1 MQESVAS
8 ILRIKGDKTIWAIFT
23 ILMMFSILVV
33 YSATESLAWKEQGGN
48 TEYYLIKQVI
58 LVLIGF
64 GIAYVFHW
72 MHYLKFSKAAPV
84 LLVITPILLIYTLGF
99 GTEMNDATRW
109 LKIPFVGLTF
119 QTSDFAKLAL
129 VVYLARVI
137 SSKQDVVESFEK
149 GFVPIILP
157 IIIVCGCIAPSDL
170 STALLLF
177 AVCFLMMFVG
187 RVHWKF
193 LVGLIISGI
202 VGFACLIIAG
212 MAFPNVIRAKTWAA
226 RIQDFLYN
234 SEGGYQI
241 QHAKIAIADGGLLGR
256 GPGHSLQEVYLPA
269 PYSDFIYATIIEEY
283 GLIGGMAV
291 LALYIFLFVRIVKL
305 VTRSPKAFGSML
317 ACGLGLTILL
327 QAFLNIGVAVHL
339 LPVTGLTLPLV
350 SMGGTSLL
358 FTCIAIGM
366 ILSVSRYVDKP
377 KMTNA

>member
-1 MQESVAS
+1 MQESVSS

-23 ILMMFSILVV
+23 ILMAFSILVV

-48 TEYYLIKQVI
+48 TEYYLIKQII

-84 LLVITPILLIYTLGF
+84 LLVITPILLIYTIFF
-99 GTEMNDATRW
+99 GAEINDASRW
-109 LKIPFVGLTF
+109 LKIPFIGLTF

-129 VVYLARVI
+129 VVYIARVI
-137 SSKQDVVESFEK
+137 SSKQEVIKDFWK

-157 IIIVCGCIAPSDL
+157 IIVVCGCIAPSDL
-170 STALLLF
+170 STAILLF

-187 RVHWKF
+187 RVDWKVLF
-193 LVGLIISGI
+193 GLGASGL
-202 VGFACLIIAG
+202 VGFAFLLVLG
-212 MAFPNVIRAKTWAA
+212 MAFPEYIRYETWTN

-241 QHAKIAIADGGLLGR
+241 QHAKIAIADGGLIGV
-256 GPGHSLQEVYLPA
+256 GPGRSLQEVYLPA

-291 LALYIFLFVRIVKL
+291 LTLYIFLFVRIVKL

-350 SMGGTSLL
+350 SMGGTSLF

>member
-1 MQESVAS
+1 
-8 ILRIKGDKTIWAIFT
+8 
-23 ILMMFSILVV
+23 
-33 YSATESLAWKEQGGN
+33 
-48 TEYYLIKQVI
+48 
-58 LVLIGF
+58 
-64 GIAYVFHW
+64 
-72 MHYLKFSKAAPV
+72 
-84 LLVITPILLIYTLGF
+84 
-99 GTEMNDATRW
+99 MNDATRW

-137 SSKQDVVESFEK
+137 SSKQEVVDSFEK
-149 GFVPIILP
+149 GFLP
-157 IIIVCGCIAPSDL
+157 IIVPIVLVCGCIAPSDL
-170 STALLLF
+170 STAILLF

-187 RVHWKF
+187 RVNWRH
-193 LVGLIISGI
+193 LVGLCISGL
-202 VGFACLIIAG
+202 VGFSFLIVAG
-212 MAFPNVIRAKTWAA
+212 MAFPNVIRVETWAK
-226 RIQDFLYN
+226 RIQDFIYN

-241 QHAKIAIADGGLLGR
+241 QHAKIAIADGGVFGR

-283 GLIGGMAV
+283 GIIGGVAI
-291 LALYIFLFVRIVKL
+291 LALYIFLFIRIVKL